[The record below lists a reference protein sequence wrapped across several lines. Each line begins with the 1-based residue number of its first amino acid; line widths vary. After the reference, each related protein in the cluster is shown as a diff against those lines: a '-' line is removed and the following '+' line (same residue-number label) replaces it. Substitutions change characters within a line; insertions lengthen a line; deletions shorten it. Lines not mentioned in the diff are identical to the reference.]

1 MFPHL
6 WNVNEPEHDFVKW
19 EMKREV
25 EEFFFSFS
33 VPRVNQKLQRRQLG
47 ETVLILPLALALK
60 CIYNVLIN
68 HYMVQPATE
77 YSHITFTL
85 RQQWFLLRSQK
96 PFCLYFSPA
105 FPLLCRDTET
115 EWKLLLCKSII
126 IYYTDRGLVFN
137 TKTHKSSAVYSKN
150 NWGVFW
156 GVFFV
161 VVFFIFIYINN
172 HSFLKPLN
180 SRVRKPLL

>member
-6 WNVNEPEHDFVKW
+6 WNVNEPGHDFVKR

-25 EEFFFSFS
+25 EELFFL

-47 ETVLILPLALALK
+47 ESVLIFPLALALK

-77 YSHITFTL
+77 YSQITFTL
-85 RQQWFLLRSQK
+85 RQQWFQLRSAITQK
-96 PFCLYFSPA
+96 QFCLDFSPA
-105 FPLLCRDTET
+105 FPLLCRFTET

-150 NWGVFW
+150 NWGVF
-156 GVFFV
+156 
-161 VVFFIFIYINN
+161 FFIFSYIKN
-172 HSFLKPLN
+172 HRFLNPLN
-180 SRVRKPLL
+180 SRVRKTLL